1 MQLIMRKMEDCKNFK
16 SVYGDN
22 FTNHMFTDQINV
34 PTKWR
39 GPVLVHTRPESPRRH
54 WTAMKTS
61 SVLLTPMK

>member
-34 PTKWR
+34 PTKWSCS
-39 GPVLVHTRPESPRRH
+39 GPYKTRVAPAPLNCHENELV
-54 WTAMKTS
+54 
-61 SVLLTPMK
+61 

>member
-1 MQLIMRKMEDCKNFK
+1 MQLIMRKMEDCKKFLK
-16 SVYGDN
+16 CVYGDN

-54 WTAMKTS
+54 
-61 SVLLTPMK
+61 